1 MASLMGRARL
11 MSTAELDT
19 AEFFD
24 TILSLALRRR
34 QCRAPSSLRSLVA
47 MRSAG
52 HEKKNIR
59 K

>member
-11 MSTAELDT
+11 MSTAELDA

-34 QCRAPSSLRSLVA
+34 QCHGAWSRCDRRAT
-47 MRSAG
+47 
-52 HEKKNIR
+52 KKER
-59 K
+59 KT